1 MAVSQRKWR
10 MASANGLLLG
20 CYLVPAWSIVVWKIV
35 TAPVRGL
42 FDVANLGPAIFASD
56 FLQLMPADMLRFAY
70 LVALAKFT
78 VIAFFVASVCFT
90 LSSEPHEQ
98 EEGDELLHVALA
110 LASIVSTASMAL
122 AWWFGEGDALR
133 LHATETL
140 MILSAAIVAIIDPP
154 APRTAGDPEEAFA
167 DRLAE
172 AASPGGDRAP
182 AVI

>member
-1 MAVSQRKWR
+1 

-20 CYLVPAWSIVVWKIV
+20 CYLVPAWSVVVWKIV

-56 FLQLMPADMLRFAY
+56 ILRLMPVDMLRFAY

-78 VIAFFVASVCFT
+78 VIAFFIAAACFT
-90 LSSEPHEQ
+90 LSSQPHEQ

-140 MILSAAIVAIIDPP
+140 MILSAAIVAVIDLP
-154 APRTAGDPEEAFA
+154 APRNVENGGADFV
-167 DRLAE
+167 DRLAQATQPD
-172 AASPGGDRAP
+172 AAQAP
-182 AVI
+182 AAL